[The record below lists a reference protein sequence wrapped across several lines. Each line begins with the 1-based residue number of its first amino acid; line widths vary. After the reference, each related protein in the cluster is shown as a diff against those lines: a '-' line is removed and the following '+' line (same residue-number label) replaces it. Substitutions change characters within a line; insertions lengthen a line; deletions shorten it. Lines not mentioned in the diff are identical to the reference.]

1 MTTTQP
7 PVLEEYRRRRNFRRT
22 TEPRGGRGRR
32 GARPIFVVQKH
43 DASRLHYDLR
53 LEVDGVL
60 VLTAGTEPLARH
72 DALVELGLLIAL
84 LVAASG
90 ALFLLRSRIG

>member
-43 DASRLHYDLR
+43 DASRL
-53 LEVDGVL
+53 
-60 VLTAGTEPLARH
+60 
-72 DALVELGLLIAL
+72 LIAL

-90 ALFLLRSRIG
+90 ALFLLRSRVG